1 MKNLCLKCLILLVV
15 CSTSA
20 VCAMLPKDPDPDEV
34 AGQIVA
40 RTNSFRKEHKL
51 SPLSADEQLTAAA
64 RDFAKFMASSGK
76 YGHQADGRQPF
87 ERAERHGYEYC
98 VVLENIA
105 FKYESAGIGQEE
117 LIRFFVES
125 WKNSPRHRKNM
136 LDPDI
141 THTGV
146 AVADRGKGYYY
157 AVQMFGRPKS
167 AMVTFEIANRADIP
181 LEYKVGEESLTLLPQ
196 RIREQD
202 LCQDVSVVVKL
213 KGVKAPKTITPAN
226 GDRFE
231 YRKGSKGVYSF
242 TRAK

>member
-1 MKNLCLKCLILLVV
+1 MLLIS
-15 CSTSA
+15 CSTCAVSA
-20 VCAMLPKDPDPDEV
+20 MRPDDPDADDV
-34 AGQIVA
+34 ADQIVA
-40 RTNSFRKEHKL
+40 RTNTFRKEHKL
-51 SPLSADEQLTAAA
+51 SSLSVDEQLAATA
-64 RDFAKFMASSGK
+64 RDFAKFMATSGK

-105 FKYESAGIGQEE
+105 FKYESAGTGQED

-141 THTGV
+141 TQTGV
-146 AVADRGKGYYY
+146 AVMSRGKGRYY

-167 AMVTFEIANRADIP
+167 DMITFEIANRADIP
-181 LEYKVGEESLTLLPQ
+181 LEYKVGDESLTLLPQ

-202 LCQDVSVVVKL
+202 LCQDVSLVVKL
-213 KGVKAPKTITPAN
+213 KGVKAPKAITPAN

-231 YRKGSKGVYSF
+231 YRKGSKGVYTF
-242 TRAK
+242 TRAQ